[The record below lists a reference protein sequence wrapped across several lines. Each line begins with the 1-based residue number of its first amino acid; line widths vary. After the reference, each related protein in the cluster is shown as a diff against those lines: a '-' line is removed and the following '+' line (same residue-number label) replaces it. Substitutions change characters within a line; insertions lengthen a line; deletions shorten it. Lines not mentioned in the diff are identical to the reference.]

1 MHYWADCEEI
11 PHSRLELWHDRYG
24 VRDMEP
30 DKWKPY
36 WERVGKYINTNLV
49 PESITNRNN
58 QLGTVEMFK
67 YETEDLHIPHDIL
80 DVVHGGMFDVV
91 NVPGGTAGVVKL
103 PDIAIAGKTGT
114 AQVGGGK
121 LAHSWFI
128 CYAPFDHPKIAM
140 CVLVENTGSGA
151 RFAGPIARKLVHYYF
166 TRQKEVG
173 DDLSEASQEASVAN
187 GLRSV
192 SGGDSNAH
200 RPAAVQ
206 RGGAR

>member
-1 MHYWADCEEI
+1 
-11 PHSRLELWHDRYG
+11 
-24 VRDMEP
+24 
-30 DKWKPY
+30 
-36 WERVGKYINTNLV
+36 
-49 PESITNRNN
+49 
-58 QLGTVEMFK
+58 
-67 YETEDLHIPHDIL
+67 
-80 DVVHGGMFDVV
+80 VV

-166 TRQKEVG
+166 TRQKEAG
-173 DDLSEASQEASVAN
+173 DDLPGTNQGLADDNGLPSVAAH
-187 GLRSV
+187 
-192 SGGDSNAH
+192 DSNARH
-200 RPAAVQ
+200 APAASATGA
-206 RGGAR
+206 RGGSR